1 MFVSE
6 LLRNGKLDKAAVHT
20 SFHWGTG
27 NAGEGSWQLAD
38 ATATQVT
45 TRNIKKIAIG
55 GSSKG
60 YDRITEYVIC
70 CL

>member
-20 SFHWGTG
+20 SFHRGTG

-38 ATATQVT
+38 ATATQMA
-45 TRNIKKIAIG
+45 TRKI
-55 GSSKG
+55 
-60 YDRITEYVIC
+60 E
-70 CL
+70 